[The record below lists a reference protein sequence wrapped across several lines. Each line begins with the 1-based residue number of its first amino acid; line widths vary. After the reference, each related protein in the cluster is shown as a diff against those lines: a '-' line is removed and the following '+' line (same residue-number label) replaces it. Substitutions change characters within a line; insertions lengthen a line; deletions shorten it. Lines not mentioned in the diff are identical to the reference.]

1 MYNPNG
7 VLHKEE
13 VTNNRQRSLTRGIT
27 RRTWVRIPPL
37 QQYSQVAELVSATS
51 IGEKYTFEPCPD
63 FNLKSQRV
71 GGCDEWR
78 VAHFYSQVA
87 ELVRR

>member
-1 MYNPNG
+1 
-7 VLHKEE
+7 
-13 VTNNRQRSLTRGIT
+13 
-27 RRTWVRIPPL
+27 L